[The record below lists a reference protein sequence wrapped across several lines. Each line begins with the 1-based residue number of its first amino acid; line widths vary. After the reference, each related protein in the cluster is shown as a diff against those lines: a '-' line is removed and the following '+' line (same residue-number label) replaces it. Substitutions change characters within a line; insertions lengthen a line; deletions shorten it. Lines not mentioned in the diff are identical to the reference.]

1 MTQHDQPIPPSDQTE
16 EETVSIEDVTVSS
29 ESEGHKVILKER
41 ADSQGQVEMF
51 VGGSELAAI
60 AKELG
65 MLESS
70 RPLPHEI
77 YTSIID
83 GLDIKFEKLVIYGLS
98 ENAYLARLEYT
109 KMGQPETIEIRPS
122 DGVAL
127 ALKHNLPIKL
137 NRRLLK
143 GMLSLEDQATMNDLV
158 KAVKF

>member
-1 MTQHDQPIPPSDQTE
+1 MTQQDRNTSPRDLPE
-16 EETVSIEDVTVSS
+16 EEIVTIEDVSVAS
-29 ESEGHKVILKER
+29 ESDGHKVILKER

-65 MLESS
+65 LLESS
-70 RPLPHEI
+70 RPLPHEL
-77 YTSIID
+77 YTSIMD
-83 GLDIKFEKLVIYGLS
+83 GLDIEFEKLVIYGLS
-98 ENAYLARLEYT
+98 DNAYLARLEFK
-109 KMGQPETIEIRPS
+109 KMGKPETVEIRPS

-127 ALKHNLPIKL
+127 ALKHNLPISL

-143 GMLSLEDQATMNDLV
+143 GTLSLEDQATMNDLV

>member
-1 MTQHDQPIPPSDQTE
+1 MTQDNQTGPNQVKPE
-16 EETVSIEDVTVSS
+16 DEMVLIENVTVSS
-29 ESEGHKVILKER
+29 ESEGHKVILKEK

-65 MLESS
+65 LLEST
-70 RPLPHEI
+70 RPLPHEL
-77 YTSIID
+77 YTSIMD
-83 GLDIKFEKLVIYGLS
+83 GLDIEFKELTIYGLS

-109 KMGQPETIEIRPS
+109 KMGKPESIEIRPS

-127 ALKHNLPIKL
+127 ALKHHLPIRL

-143 GMLSLEDQATMNDLV
+143 GILSLEDQATMNDLV